1 MDHKKNIKKEITN
14 GISNVFKNIK
24 KTLKKIKINKKVGI
38 AILAVLLLF
47 IIVKIL
53 TPSSDY
59 PKYPIV
65 IEDVEGDLFVYGT
78 NVKKEEDAIKIAS
91 KGSAN
96 LVKYAHNTNR
106 YVLFQKEANLYLYDA
121 RKKGET
127 KKILNNVSG
136 SNYDFS
142 EDDKYVIALDESNN
156 LKVYN
161 YKDAKKVETG
171 VKSIVAIKGDY
182 ILFEKD
188 NDYYVRSI
196 KPSKDDKKKVSE
208 VSSYNISFSEDGK
221 YIIYITKENELHR
234 YNIKKNKDS
243 KISNNVTNFYCDK
256 DDCKTMYYVFVENGK
271 FLYYYD
277 GKKDTRLA
285 EDIFA
290 VLAYDVANKKVVYSK
305 ANGNKFVL
313 YYQKGSKDPA
323 KIDEG
328 LDIVKATY
336 LVDNDIYYLTADNK
350 LKFAKISGKKISR
363 KLTVSSDVFGT
374 IHEYKKG
381 FAYIT
386 NINSNNYSGNLY
398 LAKNGKAKKIDEK
411 VSTNIKVNSDGT
423 RVYYIK
429 DFGGA
434 GELYYTKG
442 GKGKLVDTKV
452 HAFQYIRD
460 NLIYLVKDY
469 NSSKVRGDL
478 YRYTNKSVKIADN
491 ITGISNIPV
500 SYKRK

>member
-1 MDHKKNIKKEITN
+1 MDHKKKIKKELSE
-14 GISNVFKNIK
+14 GISNAFKNIK
-24 KTLKKIKINKKVGI
+24 KMFKKIRINKKVCYVILGI
-38 AILAVLLLF
+38 LVLFVL
-47 IIVKIL
+47 VKIF

-59 PKYPIV
+59 PKYSVV
-65 IEDVEGDLFVYGT
+65 IEDVDGDLFVF
-78 NVKKEEDAIKIAS
+78 NSKVKKEDDAIKIAS
-91 KGSAN
+91 RGSAN
-96 LVKYAHNTNR
+96 LVKYANTTDR
-106 YVLFQKEANLYLYDA
+106 YILFQKESNLYLFDA

-127 KKILNNVSG
+127 KKLLNNVSG
-136 SNYDFS
+136 SNYFFS
-142 EDDKYVIALDESNN
+142 EDDKYVVALDESNN
-156 LKVYN
+156 LKVY
-161 YKDAKKVETG
+161 YHKDVKKIETG
-171 VKSIVAIKGDY
+171 VKSIVAIKGEH
-182 ILFEKD
+182 IIFEKD
-188 NDYYVRSI
+188 NDYYVRSL

-208 VSSYNISFSEDGK
+208 ISSYNISFSEDGK
-221 YIIYITKENELHR
+221 FIIYITKDNELHR
-234 YNIKKNKDS
+234 YNIKKNKDV

-271 FLYYYD
+271 YLYYYD

-290 VLAYDVANKKVVYSK
+290 VLAYDVADKQVIYSK
-305 ANGNKFVL
+305 ANGNKFIL
-313 YYQKGSKDPA
+313 YYQKGNKDAA

-398 LAKNGKAKKIDEK
+398 LAKNGKAKKIDEN
-411 VSTNIKVNSDGT
+411 VSTNIKVNSSGE
-423 RVYYIK
+423 RIYYIK

-442 GKGKLVDTKV
+442 GKGKLIDTKV
-452 HAFQYIRD
+452 HTFQYVRD

-491 ITGISNIPV
+491 ITGISSIPV